1 VPTRNVLLLTLKVM
15 SMNQKALK
23 LFAGVCL
30 FSAAHLCGAAD
41 SNRPT
46 VERSGVDRPTANCPP
61 LLNFKMPRLQDD
73 KPQDLCQYAGRV
85 VLVVN
90 TASYCGYTNQY
101 RDLEAIHEKYQ
112 KRGFTVLGFPS
123 NDFGSQ
129 EPKDNKAIADFCT
142 NTFGVKFPMFA
153 KSQVIQSA
161 AAKASPFYEG
171 ISKTAKIQPQ
181 WNFHKYLL
189 GKNGQLIASFA
200 SDVAPLDSRLT
211 KAIEAAL

>member
-1 VPTRNVLLLTLKVM
+1 M
-15 SMNQKALK
+15 SGFIESPMHMKTY
-23 LFAGVCL
+23 LFLAGLQL
-30 FSAAHLCGAAD
+30 FLIGQSSHAVDIGQ
-41 SNRPT
+41 SN
-46 VERSGVDRPTANCPP
+46 AKCPA

-90 TASYCGYTNQY
+90 TASYCGYTEQY
-101 RDLEAIHEKYQ
+101 RGLETLNEKYQ
-112 KRGFTVLGFPS
+112 KKGVAILGFPS

-153 KSQVIQSA
+153 KSQVIRTASSN
-161 AAKASPFYEG
+161 ASPFYEAL
-171 ISKTAKIQPQ
+171 SKAANSQPR
-181 WNFHKYLL
+181 WNFHKYLI
-189 GKNGQLIASFA
+189 GKNGQIIASFP
-200 SDVAPLDSRLT
+200 SEVSPLDARIT

>member
-1 VPTRNVLLLTLKVM
+1 MPTRIVLMLTLKVL
-15 SMNQKALK
+15 SMNQKSLK
-23 LFAGVCL
+23 LFASVLL
-30 FSAAHLCGAAD
+30 FSAAQLSSAAD
-41 SNRPT
+41 SNRSA
-46 VERSGVDRPTANCPP
+46 VERSAVERSTANCPA
-61 LLNFKMPRLQDD
+61 LLNFKMQRLQDD
-73 KPQDLCQYAGRV
+73 KPQDLCQFAGRV

-101 RDLEAIHEKYQ
+101 RDLEAIHERYQ

-161 AAKASPFYEG
+161 STKASPFYEG
-171 ISKTAKIQPQ
+171 ISKAAKTQPQ

-189 GKNGQLIASFA
+189 GKNGQLIASFP
-200 SDVAPLDSRLT
+200 SDVAPLDARLT

>member
-1 VPTRNVLLLTLKVM
+1 MIEWLGAKCNIGFVESPI
-15 SMNQKALK
+15 SMDSFKFLIATCLAFYACAS
-23 LFAGVCL
+23 FAIDAIPA
-30 FSAAHLCGAAD
+30 SAK
-41 SNRPT
+41 
-46 VERSGVDRPTANCPP
+46 CPA

-73 KPQDLCQYAGRV
+73 KPQDLCQYAGKV

-90 TASYCGYTNQY
+90 TASYCGYTEQY
-101 RDLEAIHEKYQ
+101 RGLEALNEKYQ
-112 KRGFTVLGFPS
+112 KKGVAVLGFPS

-153 KSQVIQSA
+153 KSQVIRTPTSN
-161 AAKASPFYEG
+161 ASPFYEAL
-171 ISKTAKIQPQ
+171 SKASNSQPK

-189 GKNGQLIASFA
+189 GKNGQIIASFP
-200 SDVAPLDSRLT
+200 SEVSPLDARIT

>member
-1 VPTRNVLLLTLKVM
+1 
-15 SMNQKALK
+15 MNMKTY
-23 LFAGVCL
+23 LFLAGLHL
-30 FSAAHLCGAAD
+30 FLIVQSSHAAD
-41 SNRPT
+41 VGQSN
-46 VERSGVDRPTANCPP
+46 AKCPA

-90 TASYCGYTNQY
+90 TASYCGYTEQY
-101 RDLEAIHEKYQ
+101 RGLEALNEKYQ
-112 KRGFTVLGFPS
+112 KKGVAVLGFPS

-153 KSQVIQSA
+153 KSQVIRTPSSN
-161 AAKASPFYEG
+161 ASPFYEAL
-171 ISKTAKIQPQ
+171 SKAANSQPR
-181 WNFHKYLL
+181 WNFHKYLI
-189 GKNGQLIASFA
+189 GKNGQIIASFP
-200 SDVAPLDSRLT
+200 SEVSPLDARIT